1 MQIGEDMAAVLEA
14 LPGHAAFDGWNVTAL
29 GRALADAGEAPEDAA
44 VLFPGGA
51 GEMIEAF
58 FTFSCKRMEDA
69 AGRADLAAYRT
80 PGRVRAI
87 VSLWFEQNAGNKEAV
102 RRALSWLSLPG
113 NMLRG
118 ARISACM
125 ADAVWHA
132 AGDKS
137 ADFNWYTKRG
147 LLAAVLTATLLYWV
161 NDRSGDEEAVL
172 WFLDR
177 RLADVAWVGGLRK
190 RVAGRLQ
197 GRRFGVG

>member
-1 MQIGEDMAAVLEA
+1 MQIDEEMAAVLDA

-29 GRALADAGEAPEDAA
+29 ARALEDAGRAPEDAA

-58 FTFSCKRMEDA
+58 FARSFARLETEA
-69 AGRADLAAYRT
+69 ALADLAAYRT

-87 VSLWFEQNAGNKEAV
+87 VTIWFEQNAGNKEAV

-113 NMLRG
+113 NLFRGLRINAG
-118 ARISACM
+118 M

-147 LLAAVLTATLLYWV
+147 LLAAVLAATMLYWV

-177 RLADVAWVGGLRK
+177 RLADVAWIGGLGK
-190 RVAGRLQ
+190 RVTGRLQ

>member
-1 MQIGEDMAAVLEA
+1 MRIGEEMAGVLEA

-29 GRALADAGEAPEDAA
+29 GRALADAGETPEDAA
-44 VLFPGGA
+44 LLFPGGA

-58 FTFSCKRMEDA
+58 FAWSFVRMETA
-69 AGRADLAAYRT
+69 AAQADLAAYRT
-80 PGRVRAI
+80 PARVRAVAAI
-87 VSLWFEQNAGNKEAV
+87 WFEQNAGNKEAV

-113 NMLRG
+113 NLLRG
-118 ARISACM
+118 LRINAGM

-147 LLAAVLTATLLYWV
+147 LLAAVLAATMLYWV
-161 NDRSGDEEAVL
+161 HDRSGDEEAVL

-177 RLADVAWVGGLRK
+177 RLADVAWAGGLRK
-190 RVAGRLQ
+190 RVAGRLR
-197 GRRFGVG
+197 GRRFGAG

>member
-1 MQIGEDMAAVLEA
+1 MQVGEEMAAVLEA

-29 GRALADAGEAPEDAA
+29 GRALADVGQAPEDAA

-51 GEMIEAF
+51 GEMVEAF
-58 FTFSCKRMEDA
+58 FALSFARMEA
-69 AGRADLAAYRT
+69 AAAQADLAAYRT
-80 PGRVRAI
+80 PGRVRAVI
-87 VSLWFEQNAGNKEAV
+87 AIWFEQNAGNKEAV

-113 NMLRG
+113 NLRRG
-118 ARISACM
+118 VRINAGM

-132 AGDKS
+132 AGDTS

-147 LLAAVLTATLLYWV
+147 LLAAVFAATLLYWV
-161 NDRSGDEEAVL
+161 HDRSGDEEAVL

-177 RLADVAWVGGLRK
+177 RLADVAWIGGLRK